1 MISEKNSKAL
11 LCNHTDV
18 IINIMLIESI
28 NFSLLF
34 FAFCA
39 GLVDATVGGGGLI
52 LVPALLYTYPNSNIA
67 SIFGTN
73 KVVALASASSSAF
86 GFIRRVDLPWRLI
99 LPTMLSAFLFAYLGA
114 ISVSI
119 IPKTLMQYAVFILLI
134 GMAIYTFI
142 KKELGQV
149 HQQVPI
155 GNKQVLLGIFFGA
168 LIGFYD
174 GIFGPGSGSFF
185 LFLFIKVFC
194 FDFIHAV
201 ASAKLLNIAT
211 FIAAL
216 IFFIPEGHVIWSASF
231 YMILSAMLGAF
242 VGTQLAFKY
251 GSAFIRFFFLLLLL
265 FLIGRMGYQLFF

>member
-1 MISEKNSKAL
+1 MEL
-11 LCNHTDV
+11 WF
-18 IINIMLIESI
+18 ESI
-28 NFSLLF
+28 NLSLVF
-34 FAFCA
+34 FAFFA

-52 LVPALLYTYPNSNIA
+52 LVPALLYAYPNANIA

-73 KVVALASASSSAF
+73 KITALASASSSAY
-86 GFIRRVDLPWRLI
+86 GFLQRVKLPWKLI
-99 LPTMLSAFLFAYLGA
+99 LPTMLSAFVFAYLGA

-134 GMAIYTFI
+134 AMTIYTFI
-142 KKELGQV
+142 KKDLGCV
-149 HQQVPI
+149 HTEVHVGKQQI
-155 GNKQVLLGIFFGA
+155 ALGIFFGA

-185 LFLFIKVFC
+185 LFLFIKVFA

-211 FIAAL
+211 FISAL

-231 YMILSAMLGAF
+231 YMIFSAMIGAY
-242 VGTQLAFKY
+242 VGTKLAFKY
-251 GSAFIRFFFLLLLL
+251 GSGFIRIFFLILLL
-265 FLIGRMGYQLFF
+265 FLIGRMGYQIFVV